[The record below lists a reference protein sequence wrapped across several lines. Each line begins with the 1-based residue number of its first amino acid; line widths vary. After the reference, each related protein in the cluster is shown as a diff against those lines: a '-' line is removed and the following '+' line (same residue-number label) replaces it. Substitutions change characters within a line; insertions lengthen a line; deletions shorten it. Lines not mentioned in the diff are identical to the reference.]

1 MSDDIRVC
9 AVSLDMLTRAIS
21 ALDLHLTIMVTGP
34 QPRVVSHPRIEA
46 PRLTDFNTSWMST
59 VFGSYAI
66 LVDPLHHVL
75 FLLHRKRPSTPTL
88 KFSDRASVL
97 HLGGTRVS
105 EVVRF
110 DVPGRVQ
117 HFSGVQFQAKYYSA
131 GHMHVGINAAP
142 PPVPLIIYLSGL
154 DNH

>member
-1 MSDDIRVC
+1 MHTYTRTGINFYSNQLLTPIGVGQAYVWVMSDDIRVR

-21 ALDLHLTIMVTGP
+21 ALDLHLTIMGTGP

-66 LVDPLHHVL
+66 LADPLHHVL

-88 KFSDRASVL
+88 KFSDRAPVL

-105 EVVRF
+105 EVIRF
-110 DVPGRVQ
+110 DVPGR
-117 HFSGVQFQAKYYSA
+117 
-131 GHMHVGINAAP
+131 
-142 PPVPLIIYLSGL
+142 
-154 DNH
+154 